1 MIDTKATRHRV
12 PGYEH
17 SLWMRAAAKA
27 LLAGVAPP
35 SVDVPLAD
43 LEDGEAQQE
52 TLRAPDN
59 ARRAR
64 LFDVVEAA
72 RKAALR

>member
-1 MIDTKATRHRV
+1 MRHRV

-17 SLWMRAAAKA
+17 ALWMRSAVRAAD
-27 LLAGVAPP
+27 AGVPPPPVDAP
-35 SVDVPLAD
+35 VGD
-43 LEDGEAQQE
+43 LEAGEAQQMV
-52 TLRAPDN
+52 LRAPDN

-64 LFDVVEAA
+64 LFEVVEAA

>member
-1 MIDTKATRHRV
+1 
-12 PGYEH
+12 
-17 SLWMRAAAKA
+17 MRAAVRAA
-27 LLAGVAPP
+27 AAGAPP
-35 SVDVPLAD
+35 PPVDALVSD
-43 LEDGEAQQE
+43 LESGEAQQA

>member
-1 MIDTKATRHRV
+1 MSAAKTPRHRV

-17 SLWMRAAAKA
+17 ALWIRAAVRA
-27 LLAGVAPP
+27 LGAGEAPP

-43 LEDGEAQQE
+43 LEAGESQQE

-72 RKAALR
+72 RKAAL

>member
-1 MIDTKATRHRV
+1 
-12 PGYEH
+12 
-17 SLWMRAAAKA
+17 MRAAVRAA
-27 LLAGVAPP
+27 AAGAPP
-35 SVDVPLAD
+35 PPVDAPVSD
-43 LEDGEAQQE
+43 LESGEAQQMV
-52 TLRAPDN
+52 LRAPDN

>member
-1 MIDTKATRHRV
+1 V
-12 PGYEH
+12 PGHEH
-17 SLWMRAAAKA
+17 ALWMRAVVRAID
-27 LLAGVAPP
+27 AGATPPPVDAP
-35 SVDVPLAD
+35 VRD
-43 LEDGEAQQE
+43 LEAAETQQVV
-52 TLRAPDN
+52 LRAPDN

>member
-1 MIDTKATRHRV
+1 MRHRV

-17 SLWMRAAAKA
+17 ALWMRAAVRAADAGAPTPPVDA
-27 LLAGVAPP
+27 LV
-35 SVDVPLAD
+35 SD
-43 LEDGEAQQE
+43 LEVGETQQA
-52 TLRAPDN
+52 TLRAPDGT
-59 ARRAR
+59 RRAR

>member
-1 MIDTKATRHRV
+1 MTSRHRV

-17 SLWMRAAAKA
+17 ALWMRAAVRAA
-27 LLAGVAPP
+27 DASAAPP
-35 SVDVPLAD
+35 SVDAPVGD
-43 LEDGEAQQE
+43 LEAGEAQQA